1 MFIDYTNKILRN
13 VGAIWF
19 LSLVGI
25 TVAMLPIT
33 IISMFG
39 TVPQDPLFWGFC
51 AVLGG
56 GAIGLLLRR

>member
-1 MFIDYTNKILRN
+1 MFIDNTNKFLRN
-13 VGAIWF
+13 FGAIWF

-25 TVAMLPIT
+25 TVALLPIT

-39 TVPQDPLFWGFC
+39 QVPQEPALWVVC
-51 AVLGG
+51 ALLGG